1 MDNWIC
7 WTSGIIFP
15 RRIILLSDQVGFI
28 PSRNR
33 TFAHLI
39 AKSRK
44 FCSPKSSRNLNK
56 NSPLKY
62 SQFPFLFQAETLT
75 RSRITK
81 FRKLFYNPKFFY
93 KISIYFLF
101 QAETALKLILSPNF
115 VVQNRVSKS
124 QYTSLVH
131 QNVYNQ
137 FLFQLHFNSQ
147 ILSRNFENYST
158 SPKSRVKVSTS
169 PPLSLLPRTSKYSH
183 TSYSK
188 LHFNSSRPP
197 PILGSYNNRGR
208 SNMSR
213 YTRVS
218 GSNSLVSRYYATS
231 DSIRTVT
238 TSRRDCL
245 NCDHLPAP
253 IATILHAASARSHN

>member
-1 MDNWIC
+1 MLNVGDNFSSTDHSFIGPSWIY
-7 WTSGIIFP
+7 SKQKSHFRSSYRQISKILQSQVESKQKFPIKIF
-15 RRIILLSDQVGFI
+15 IH
-28 PSRNR
+28 N
-33 TFAHLI
+33 
-39 AKSRK
+39 
-44 FCSPKSSRNLNK
+44 
-56 NSPLKY
+56 
-62 SQFPFLFQAETLT
+62 PFLFQAEILT
-75 RSRITK
+75 RSSITK
-81 FRKLFYNPKFFY
+81 FRKLFYNSKPRSFY
-93 KISIYFLF
+93 KISVYFLF

-124 QYTSLVH
+124 QYRSLVH
-131 QNVYNQ
+131 QNIYNP

-147 ILSRNFENYST
+147 ILSRNFENYSA

-169 PPLSLLPRTSKYSH
+169 PPLSLLLRTSKYSH

-197 PILGSYNNRGR
+197 LILGFYNNRGR

>member
-1 MDNWIC
+1 MF
-7 WTSGIIFP
+7 IIHFY
-15 RRIILLSDQVGFI
+15 F
-28 PSRNR
+28 N
-33 TFAHLI
+33 
-39 AKSRK
+39 
-44 FCSPKSSRNLNK
+44 C
-56 NSPLKY
+56 
-62 SQFPFLFQAETLT
+62 TLT
-75 RSRITK
+75 LKSYHEIS
-81 FRKLFYNPKFFY
+81 
-93 KISIYFLF
+93 KIIPLVPSL
-101 QAETALKLILSPNF
+101 E
-115 VVQNRVSKS
+115 SKS
-124 QYTSLVH
+124 QH
-131 QNVYNQ
+131 
-137 FLFQLHFNSQ
+137 
-147 ILSRNFENYST
+147 
-158 SPKSRVKVSTS
+158 
-169 PPLSLLPRTSKYSH
+169 PPLSLLSRTSKYSH

-197 PILGSYNNRGR
+197 PILGFYNNRGR